1 MENDINNKN
10 KESDLEINKNMLLF
24 DLEKLLQFK

>member
-24 DLEKLLQFK
+24 DFEKLLQFK

>member
-1 MENDINNKN
+1 MENNINCKN

-24 DLEKLLQFK
+24 DLEKLLHFK

>member
-1 MENDINNKN
+1 MENDIYSKN

>member
-1 MENDINNKN
+1 MKNDINNKN
-10 KESDLEINKNMLLF
+10 KESDLIINKNMLLF

>member
-1 MENDINNKN
+1 MENNINCKN

>member
-1 MENDINNKN
+1 MKNDINNKN
-10 KESDLEINKNMLLF
+10 NESDLEINKNMLLF

>member
-1 MENDINNKN
+1 MENNIYSKN

-24 DLEKLLQFK
+24 DFEKLLQFK